1 MMMKPIKTKID
12 ILLMLYSKERADDNG
27 IFASLCRVN

>member
-27 IFASLCRVN
+27 IFAFLCRVN